1 MVPTQR
7 RSRRSGRARLAWSGE
22 RSAHPPKNLPS
33 PRPHPPDVYSLP
45 RMDDF
50 APPPPAPRSH
60 ADAKISAMLARYW
73 GFDQLRPLQRDAIDA
88 TLDGRDALVI
98 LPTGGGKSLCYQ
110 LPALCREPEALT
122 LVISPLIALMKDQI
136 DGLRLAGFPAAALHS
151 SVTTEE
157 AAAVW
162 RSLQQGQL
170 RLLMISP
177 ERLLRDDFLYSLQNI
192 AQKVPASAVCSVVID
207 EAHCISQWGHDFRP
221 EYRRLSNLRQLLPG
235 VRIQAYTA
243 TATERVRQDIIE
255 QLDLQDPAVLVGT
268 FDRPNLCYRVLPRQ
282 GQGEDQIAELL
293 GRQPGAAAIIYCI
306 SRKQTE
312 TLANALKE
320 RGIPAEAYHA
330 GMDTAARSRVQD
342 AFLGEQ
348 LHVIV
353 ATVAFGMGIDRGDV
367 RLVIHASMPKSVEA
381 YQQETGRAGRDGLPA
396 DCVLL
401 YAASD
406 LVRWG
411 QLLDR
416 SSGDTP
422 VDPEALD
429 AQRALLSQLQR
440 LLTGARCRHRALS
453 EHFGQPYQPPGPPE
467 EGCGACDICLG
478 ELEVV
483 PDSTDRARKILSC
496 VARLRG
502 SSDESFGARYVSD
515 VLRGA
520 AAAKIQERG
529 HHLLSTY
536 GLLKDVEKDAITSHI
551 DQLVDLGA
559 LHRADGKYPTVQLTA
574 AAWPILRGETDVS
587 FFQPRGAKSASRTS
601 RRQVD
606 GTVAVQ
612 LGEAEQRLFDQLRSL
627 RRDIAREQNVPP
639 YVVFADSTL
648 EEMCKVR
655 PGSLANLLNIR
666 GVGKAKIEAFGE
678 RFLQAIQD
686 GCGPL
691 GLELDA
697 DAGSRPRNLRP
708 TRPERSGP
716 RPLTESRRAAF
727 DLFDQGKSLADV
739 SEALERAPST
749 TLQYLVEY
757 IQHRPPESMEPWV
770 TGARQQQIE
779 ELAHIHGTELS
790 RPIFEAANGA
800 LSYEEIRPVLAWLR
814 ARAPEC
820 SRR

>member
-1 MVPTQR
+1 
-7 RSRRSGRARLAWSGE
+7 
-22 RSAHPPKNLPS
+22 
-33 PRPHPPDVYSLP
+33 
-45 RMDDF
+45 
-50 APPPPAPRSH
+50 
-60 ADAKISAMLARYW
+60 
-73 GFDQLRPLQRDAIDA
+73 
-88 TLDGRDALVI
+88 AL
-98 LPTGGGKSLCYQ
+98 
-110 LPALCREPEALT
+110 
-122 LVISPLIALMKDQI
+122 LI
-136 DGLRLAGFPAAALHS
+136 
-151 SVTTEE
+151 
-157 AAAVW
+157 
-162 RSLQQGQL
+162 
-170 RLLMISP
+170 
-177 ERLLRDDFLYSLQNI
+177 
-192 AQKVPASAVCSVVID
+192 
-207 EAHCISQWGHDFRP
+207 
-221 EYRRLSNLRQLLPG
+221 
-235 VRIQAYTA
+235 
-243 TATERVRQDIIE
+243 
-255 QLDLQDPAVLVGT
+255 GT

-330 GMDTAARSRVQD
+330 GMDSADRSRVQE

-416 SSGDTP
+416 SGGDTEA
-422 VDPEALD
+422 DPD
-429 AQRALLSQLQR
+429 TIHAQRALLSQLQR

-453 EHFGQPYQPPGPPE
+453 EHFGQPYQPPGPPD

-502 SSDESFGARYVSD
+502 GSDEVFGARYVAE

-520 AAAKIQERG
+520 SGAKIQERG

-536 GLLKDVEKDAITSHI
+536 GLLKEVEKDAITSHI

-559 LHRADGKYPTVQLTA
+559 LHRAEGKYPTVQLTA
-574 AAWPILRGETDVS
+574 AAWPILRGEKEVS
-587 FFQPRGAKSASRTS
+587 FFQPKGGKNASHGT

-606 GTVAVQ
+606 GSVAVQ
-612 LGEAEQRLFDQLRSL
+612 LSEAEQKLFEALRLL
-627 RRDIAREQNVPP
+627 RRDIAKEQNVPP
-639 YVVFADSTL
+639 YVVFADATL
-648 EEMCKVR
+648 EEMCQVR
-655 PGSLANLLNIR
+655 PASAATLLEVR

-678 RFLQAIQD
+678 RFLQAIQE
-686 GCGPL
+686 GCRQWALEQDVGP
-691 GLELDA
+691 
-697 DAGSRPRNLRP
+697 RPRSPRAP
-708 TRPERSGP
+708 RPERSAS
-716 RPLTESRRAAF
+716 RPLPESRRAAF
-727 DLFDQGKSLADV
+727 ELFDQGKSLEEV
-739 SEALERAPST
+739 SETLDRAPST

-757 IQHRPPESMEPWV
+757 IQQRPPDSLEPWV
-770 TGARQQQIE
+770 
-779 ELAHIHGTELS
+779 S
-790 RPIFEAANGA
+790 
-800 LSYEEIRPVLAWLR
+800 
-814 ARAPEC
+814 
-820 SRR
+820 

>member
-1 MVPTQR
+1 MSPT
-7 RSRRSGRARLAWSGE
+7 
-22 RSAHPPKNLPS
+22 
-33 PRPHPPDVYSLP
+33 
-45 RMDDF
+45 
-50 APPPPAPRSH
+50 
-60 ADAKISAMLARYW
+60 DAKISAMLERYW
-73 GFDQLRPLQRDAIDA
+73 GFDQLRSLQRDAIHA
-88 TLDGRDALVI
+88 TLAGRDALVI

-136 DGLRLAGFPAAALHS
+136 DGLRLSGFPAAALHS

-162 RSLQQGQL
+162 RALQQGQL

-177 ERLLRDDFLYSLQNI
+177 ERLLRDDFLYSLQNV
-192 AQKVPASAVCSVVID
+192 ARNVPASTVCSVVID

-221 EYRRLSNLRQLLPG
+221 EYRRLSTLRRLLPG
-235 VRIQAYTA
+235 VSIQAYTA

-255 QLDLQDPAVLVGT
+255 QLDLQNPALLIGT

-330 GMDTAARSRVQD
+330 GMDSAARSRVQE

-411 QLLDR
+411 QLLER
-416 SSGDTP
+416 SGSEADPDT
-422 VDPEALD
+422 VD

-453 EHFGQPYQPPGPPE
+453 EHFGQPYQPPGLPE

-483 PDSTDRARKILSC
+483 ADSTDRARKILSC

-502 SSDESFGARYVSD
+502 SSDEVFGARYIAE

-520 AAAKIQERG
+520 TGAKIQERG

-536 GLLKDVEKDAITSHI
+536 GLLKEVEKDAITSHI

-559 LHRADGKYPTVQLTA
+559 LYRAEGKYPTVQLTA
-574 AAWPILRGETDVS
+574 AAWPILRGEKDVS
-587 FFQPRGAKSASRTS
+587 FFQPKGGKSSSSRS
-601 RRQVD
+601 ARRQVD
-606 GTVAVQ
+606 GSVAVE
-612 LGEAEQRLFDQLRSL
+612 LSTPEQTLFESLRLL
-627 RRDIAREQNVPP
+627 RRDIAKEQNVPP
-639 YVVFADSTL
+639 YVVFADATL

-655 PGSLANLLNIR
+655 PGSLAGLLNIR
-666 GVGKAKIEAFGE
+666 GVGKAKIDAFGE
-678 RFLQAIQD
+678 RFLQAIRE
-686 GCGPL
+686 GCL
-691 GLELDA
+691 QLSLELDA
-697 DAGSRPRNLRP
+697 EAGSRPRTLRP
-708 TRPERSGP
+708 PRPERSAP

-727 DLFDQGKSLADV
+727 DLFDQGKSLGEV

-757 IQHRPPESMEPWV
+757 IQQRPPDSLDPWV
-770 TGARQQQIE
+770 STERCRRIEVLARN
-779 ELAHIHGTELS
+779 HGTDLS
-790 RPIFEAANGA
+790 KPIFEASGGE
-800 LSYEEIRPVLAWLR
+800 LSYEEIRPVLAWMR
-814 ARAPEC
+814 
-820 SRR
+820 SRSPPLAGRGRLHDPKRSEPG

>member
-1 MVPTQR
+1 
-7 RSRRSGRARLAWSGE
+7 
-22 RSAHPPKNLPS
+22 
-33 PRPHPPDVYSLP
+33 
-45 RMDDF
+45 
-50 APPPPAPRSH
+50 
-60 ADAKISAMLARYW
+60 MLARYW
-73 GFDQLRPLQRDAIDA
+73 GFDRLRPLQKDAIDA
-88 TLDGRDALVI
+88 TLAGRDALVI

-157 AAAVW
+157 AVAVW
-162 RSLQQGQL
+162 QSLQKGQL

-177 ERLLRDDFLYSLQNI
+177 ERLLRDDFLSSLLTI
-192 AQKVPASAVCSVVID
+192 SRKEPRSAVCSVVID

-221 EYRRLSNLRQLLPG
+221 EYRRLSTIRQLIPG

-255 QLDLQDPAVLVGT
+255 QLDLHDPAVLIGT

-312 TLANALKE
+312 TLANALNG
-320 RGIPAEAYHA
+320 RGIQAEAYHA
-330 GMDTAARSRVQD
+330 GMDAKARSRVQE

-348 LHVIV
+348 LSVIV

-416 SSGDTP
+416 SSAESESDPDT
-422 VDPEALD
+422 VA
-429 AQRALLSQLQR
+429 AQRQLLSQLQR

-453 EHFGQPYQPPGPPE
+453 EHFGQPYQPPGAPE

-483 PDSTDRARKILSC
+483 ADSTDRARKILSC

-502 SSDESFGARYVSD
+502 SGDEAFGARYITD

-520 AAAKIQERG
+520 ETAKIKERG
-529 HHLLSTY
+529 HTQLSTY
-536 GLLKDVEKDAITSHI
+536 GLLKDVEKDAVISHI

-559 LHRADGKYPTVQLTA
+559 LHRTEGKYPTLQLTA
-574 AAWPILRGETDVS
+574 PAWPILKGQQEVQ
-587 FFQPRGAKSASRTS
+587 FFQPRAGKSSTRST

-606 GTVAVQ
+606 GSEAVQ
-612 LGEAEQRLFDQLRSL
+612 LSETEQKLFEVLRLL
-627 RRDIAREQNVPP
+627 RRDIAKEQNVPP
-639 YVVFADSTL
+639 YVVFADATL
-648 EEMCKVR
+648 VEMCKVR
-655 PGSLANLLNIR
+655 PGSLGTLLNIR
-666 GVGKAKIEAFGE
+666 GVGRAKIEAFGE
-678 RFLQAIQD
+678 RFLQTIQD
-686 GCGPL
+686 NCGL
-691 GLELDA
+691 LQLTLDA
-697 DAGSRPRNLRP
+697 EAGSRPRNLRP
-708 TRPERSGP
+708 ERSSPRAERSSP

-727 DLFDQGKSLADV
+727 DLFDQGKSLEEVA
-739 SEALERAPST
+739 ETLERASST

-757 IQHRPPESMEPWV
+757 IQQSPPESLWPWV
-770 TGARQQQIE
+770 SEAHCRRIE
-779 ELAHIHGTELS
+779 ELALIHGDGLS
-790 RPIFEAANGA
+790 RPIFEASNGE

-814 ARAPEC
+814 ART
-820 SRR
+820 R